1 VRQQATSLWPGSVF
15 VRSLSNLLHTSPSHV
30 MRSDIISMCA
40 FSRLMHMFT
49 STQQKG
55 EGYFNLAKV
64 ISVAAE

>member
-1 VRQQATSLWPGSVF
+1 MRQQATSLWASSVF
-15 VRSLSNLLHTSPSHV
+15 ARSLSNLLYTSPSHV

-40 FSRLMHMFT
+40 FSRLMHMFI

-55 EGYFNLAKV
+55 EGFFNLAKA